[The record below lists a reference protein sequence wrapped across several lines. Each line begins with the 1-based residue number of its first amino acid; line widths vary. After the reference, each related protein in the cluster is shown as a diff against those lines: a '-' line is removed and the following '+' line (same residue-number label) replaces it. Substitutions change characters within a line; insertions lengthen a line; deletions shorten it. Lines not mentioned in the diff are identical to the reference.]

1 MAKSKSKTERP
12 WKSLDELVEYFDTHD
27 MGDDLEGVPEVEAQ
41 VSITKRTHLVG
52 IDEAL
57 FSKLSALAKAKR
69 ISVSALVDSLLKEKT
84 TPALVRERGSDYRKG

>member
-1 MAKSKSKTERP
+1 MARNTSNKPPR

-41 VSITKRTHLVG
+41 VAITKRTHLVG

-57 FSKLSALAKAKR
+57 FGKLSALAKAKR

-84 TPALVRERGSDYRKG
+84 TPALVRERGSDYGNR